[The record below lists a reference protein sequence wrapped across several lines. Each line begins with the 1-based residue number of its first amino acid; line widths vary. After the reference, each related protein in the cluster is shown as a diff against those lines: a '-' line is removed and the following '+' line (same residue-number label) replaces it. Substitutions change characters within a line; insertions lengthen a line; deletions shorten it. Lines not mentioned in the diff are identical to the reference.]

1 MPILTG
7 ALNWENNNNCCIQ
20 QQSNWF
26 TSMSMVH
33 GFIYS

>member
-7 ALNWENNNNCCIQ
+7 ALNWENNCCIQ